1 MDRWQALRAFVAVVD
16 HGGFSAAARALD
28 MSSPSITR
36 LVAELEG
43 QLGVRLLQRT
53 TRRVTLTDEGAVY
66 VERVRRV
73 LGDLEDA
80 DALVSQRSQRV
91 SGVLRVLATPVLA
104 NVLVAPVV
112 ARLLDQHD
120 GLRVDLDVQSYTVPS
135 VEAHDVALFAIEGE
149 LPDSNLV
156 VRRMA
161 SGHSMLFAAPA
172 YLQQAG
178 VPDAPDDLAHHRL
191 LRYRTRDSHGTSW
204 LLTHLQEGRSVVISV
219 PPRVE
224 SRHVET
230 LLRVAL
236 SGGGIVA
243 LAPNLVRDAV
253 QRAQLQPVLPAWAA
267 EPWTLYAALPTRRH
281 LPARTRVFLEALAA
295 GVRAALDNPMEP
307 A

>member
-1 MDRWQALRAFVAVVD
+1 MDRWLALRAFVAVVD

-66 VERVRRV
+66 LERVRRV
-73 LGDLEDA
+73 LGDLDDA
-80 DALVSQRSQRV
+80 DALVSQRSQQV

-120 GLRVDLDVQSYTVPS
+120 GLRVDLDVQSYAVPS
-135 VEAHDVALFAIEGE
+135 VEAHDVALFATEGD

-161 SGHSMLFAAPA
+161 NGRSMLFAAPA
-172 YLQQAG
+172 YLQRAG
-178 VPDAPDDLAHHRL
+178 MPESPDHLVRHRL
-191 LRYRTRDSHGTSW
+191 LRYRARGSHATTW
-204 LLTHLQEGRSVVISV
+204 TLTHLHDGRSVVV
-219 PPRVE
+219 TAPPRVE
-224 SRHVET
+224 SCHIET

-253 QRAQLQPVLPAWAA
+253 QRAQLQPVLSAWAA
-267 EPWTLYAALPTRRH
+267 EPWTLYAALPTRRY
-281 LPARTRVFLEALAA
+281 LPARTRVFLEALAE
-295 GVRAALDNPMEP
+295 GVRAALDTPMERP
-307 A
+307 